1 MRHMKTYKRRNF
13 FIKKDLQG
21 KLILGYF
28 LFVSAG
34 CLFFIFVFALFS
46 ADTLTISYTNNDL
59 QLGQTPLMLL
69 KSTLAAHWVFIVVGA
84 FFIVLGA
91 MLLTHRIAG
100 PLFRFEK
107 TLESMKQGD
116 LTDTIYLRSKDE
128 GKELAG
134 KINDFNQGLSIKI
147 RSLNT
152 HAEGIQELLPQLRDE
167 IDSLFSEQTSEI
179 NSIMWSLEEKNK
191 KIKNI
196 CSSFTI
202 KDEEKTT

>member
-1 MRHMKTYKRRNF
+1 MSNMKKHKRRNF
-13 FIKKDLQG
+13 FIKKDFQG

-34 CLFFIFVFALFS
+34 CLFFIFLFS
-46 ADTLTISYTNNDL
+46 LFAADTLTISYTNNDL

-69 KSTLAAHWVFIVVGA
+69 RKTLAAHWVFIVVGA
-84 FFIVLGA
+84 VFIVLGA

-107 TLESMKQGD
+107 TLERMKQGD
-116 LTDTIYLRSKDE
+116 LTDTIFLRSKDE

-134 KINDFNQGLSIKI
+134 KINDFNEGLSTKI
-147 RSLNT
+147 RDLNT
-152 HAEGIQELLPQLRDE
+152 NSEGVQELLHQIRGKIE
-167 IDSLFSEQTSEI
+167 SLSSEQTSDI
-179 NSIMWSLEEKNK
+179 NSILWSLEEKNK
-191 KIKNI
+191 RINNI

-202 KDEEKTT
+202 KDEAKNS